1 MSFLYLWVLLLIPLL
16 LWLLRGRLRR
26 TSLRVSSLGLWSDVD
41 AGRARYLWIPVFLRR
56 MTLVLLLL
64 ALARPQAGST
74 YSMNVSEGIAIQLLV
89 DVSSS
94 MDMTVRDLD
103 GQNRSRMEVAKEM
116 VKKFIAGDGNTLQ
129 GRSEDLLGLITFA
142 RYADTRSPLTFGHD
156 ALLQIVS
163 SLEVQERPN
172 EDGTAYGD
180 ALPLAAARLQDI
192 EALQFGQVSESADAN
207 IEELQFGSGSVD
219 VDAIESRV
227 IILLTDGEN
236 NSGAHL
242 PLEAAGLAKAWGCR
256 IYCISLGDTAG
267 EYSSKVQI
275 DKLTAAEQTLKHI
288 SDETGSIFRQATDYE
303 SLLSVYEEIDRLERS
318 DIATRS
324 YDRVAEW
331 FWLPL
336 GLALLSLL
344 IALLLEA
351 SVLRVVP

>member
-26 TSLRVSSLGLWSDVD
+26 TSLPVSSLGLWSDVD

-94 MDMTVRDLD
+94 MDMNVRDLD

-116 VKKFIAGDGNTLQ
+116 VQRFISGDGDTLH
-129 GRSEDLLGLITFA
+129 GRGEDLLGLITFA

-180 ALPLAAARLQDI
+180 ALALAAARLQ
-192 EALQFGQVSESADAN
+192 N
-207 IEELQFGSGSVD
+207 IEELQFGLGSVE

-227 IILLTDGEN
+227 IILLTDSEN

-256 IYCISLGDTAG
+256 IYCISLGDTRVGFSG
-267 EYSSKVQI
+267 EVQI

-288 SDETGSIFRQATDYE
+288 SDETGGIFRQATDYE

>member
-26 TSLRVSSLGLWSDVD
+26 TSLPVSSLGLWSDVD

-56 MTLVLLLL
+56 MALVLLLL

-94 MDMTVRDLD
+94 MDMNVRDLD

-116 VKKFIAGDGNTLQ
+116 VQRFISGDGDTLH
-129 GRSEDLLGLITFA
+129 GRGEDLLGLITFA

-180 ALPLAAARLQDI
+180 ALALAAARLQ
-192 EALQFGQVSESADAN
+192 N
-207 IEELQFGSGSVD
+207 IEELQFGLGSVE

-256 IYCISLGDTAG
+256 IYCISLGDTRVGFSG
-267 EYSSKVQI
+267 EVQI

-288 SDETGSIFRQATDYE
+288 SDETGGIFRQATDYE

>member
-16 LWLLRGRLRR
+16 LWLVRGRLRR
-26 TSLRVSSLGLWSDVD
+26 TSLKVSSLGLWSEVD

-94 MDMTVRDLD
+94 MDMNVRDLD

-180 ALPLAAARLQDI
+180 ALALAAARLQNI
-192 EALQFGQVSESADAN
+192 EALQFGQVSESA
-207 IEELQFGSGSVD
+207 
-219 VDAIESRV
+219 DAIESRV

-256 IYCISLGDTAG
+256 IYCISLGDTEG

-288 SDETGSIFRQATDYE
+288 SDETGGIFRQATDYE

-331 FWLPL
+331 LWLPL
-336 GLALLSLL
+336 GVALLSLL
-344 IALLLEA
+344 IALILEA

>member
-16 LWLLRGRLRR
+16 LWLVRGRLRR
-26 TSLRVSSLGLWSDVD
+26 TSLKVSSLGLWSEVD

-94 MDMTVRDLD
+94 MDMNVRDLD

-180 ALPLAAARLQDI
+180 ALALAAARLQNI
-192 EALQFGQVSESADAN
+192 EALQFGQVSESA
-207 IEELQFGSGSVD
+207 
-219 VDAIESRV
+219 DAIESRV

-256 IYCISLGDTAG
+256 IYCISLGDTRVGFSG
-267 EYSSKVQI
+267 EVQI

-288 SDETGSIFRQATDYE
+288 SDETGGIFRQATDYE

-331 FWLPL
+331 LWLPL
-336 GLALLSLL
+336 GVALLSLL
-344 IALLLEA
+344 IALILEA

>member
-1 MSFLYLWVLLLIPLL
+1 MSFLYLWVLLLIPVVLFA
-16 LWLLRGRLRR
+16 LRGRLRR
-26 TSLRVSSLGLWSDVD
+26 TSLQVVSLGLWSDAD
-41 AGRARYLWIPVFLRR
+41 AGRARYLWIPVCLRR
-56 MTLVLLLL
+56 LVLVLLLV

-74 YSMNVSEGIAIQLLV
+74 YSIDVSEGIAIQLLV

-94 MDMTVRDLD
+94 MDMNVRNLE
-103 GQNRSRMEVAKEM
+103 GKNLSRMEVAKEM
-116 VKKFIAGDGNTLQ
+116 VQRFIAGDGETLH
-129 GRSEDLLGLITFA
+129 GRGQDLLGLITFA

-180 ALPLAAARLQDI
+180 ALALAAARLQ
-192 EALQFGQVSESADAN
+192 N
-207 IEELQFGSGSVD
+207 IEELQFGQGSVD
-219 VDAIESRV
+219 VDSIQSRV

-242 PLEAAGLAKAWGCR
+242 PLEAAGLAKQWGCR
-256 IYCISLGDTAG
+256 IYCISLGDTNVG
-267 EYSSKVQI
+267 SSGKMQI
-275 DKLTAAEQTLKHI
+275 EKLTATEQTLKYI
-288 SDETGSIFRQATDYE
+288 SDQTGGIFRQATDFE
-303 SLLSVYEEIDRLERS
+303 SLLSVYEEIDQLERS
-318 DIATRS
+318 EIATRS

-336 GLALLSLL
+336 SVAMLCLLVAL
-344 IALLLEA
+344 ILEA

>member
-1 MSFLYLWVLLLIPLL
+1 MSFLYLWVLLLIPFVLF
-16 LWLLRGRLRR
+16 LLRGRLRR
-26 TSLRVSSLGLWSDVD
+26 TSLQVSSLGLWSDTG

-74 YSMNVSEGIAIQLLV
+74 YSMDVSEGIAIQLLV

-94 MDMTVRDLD
+94 MDMNVRDLE

-116 VKKFIAGDGNTLQ
+116 VERFIAGDGETLH
-129 GRSEDLLGLITFA
+129 GRGEDLLGLITFA
-142 RYADTRSPLTFGHD
+142 RYADTRSPLTFGHA
-156 ALLQIVS
+156 ALLQIVRN
-163 SLEVQERPN
+163 LEVQERPN

-180 ALPLAAARLQDI
+180 ALALAAARLQ
-192 EALQFGQVSESADAN
+192 N
-207 IEELQFGSGSVD
+207 IEELQFGQVLEP
-219 VDAIESRV
+219 VNAIESRV

-236 NSGAHL
+236 NSGTHL

-256 IYCISLGDTAG
+256 IYCISLGDTEG
-267 EYSSKVQI
+267 GYSSKVQI
-275 DKLTAAEQTLKHI
+275 EKLTATEQTLKHI
-288 SDETGSIFRQATDYE
+288 SDETGGIFRQATDYE

-336 GLALLSLL
+336 GVALLSLL
-344 IALLLEA
+344 TALILEA

>member
-26 TSLRVSSLGLWSDVD
+26 TSLQVSSLGLWSDLD

-94 MDMTVRDLD
+94 MDMNVRDLD

-116 VKKFIAGDGNTLQ
+116 VQRFISGDGETLH
-129 GRSEDLLGLITFA
+129 GRGEDLLGLITFA

-180 ALPLAAARLQDI
+180 ALALAAARLQ
-192 EALQFGQVSESADAN
+192 N
-207 IEELQFGSGSVD
+207 IEELQFGLGSVE

-256 IYCISLGDTAG
+256 IYCISLGDTRVRFSG
-267 EYSSKVQI
+267 EVQI

-288 SDETGSIFRQATDYE
+288 SDETGVIFRQATDYE

-324 YDRVAEW
+324 YDRVAEG

>member
-1 MSFLYLWVLLLIPLL
+1 MSFLYLWVLLLIPVVLF
-16 LWLLRGRLRR
+16 LLRGRLRR
-26 TSLRVSSLGLWSDVD
+26 TSLPVSSVGLWADTD
-41 AGRARYLWIPVFLRR
+41 AGRARYLWIPVNLRR
-56 MTLVLLLL
+56 LALILLLV

-74 YSMNVSEGIAIQLLV
+74 YSLDVSEGIAIQLLV

-94 MDMTVRDLD
+94 MDMNVRDLE

-116 VKKFIAGDGNTLQ
+116 VERFIAGDGDTLN
-129 GRSEDLLGLITFA
+129 GREEDLLGLITFA

-156 ALLQIVS
+156 ALLQIVRG
-163 SLEVQERPN
+163 LEVQERPN

-180 ALPLAAARLQDI
+180 ALALAAARLQ
-192 EALQFGQVSESADAN
+192 N
-207 IEELQFGSGSVD
+207 IEELQFGQGSVQ
-219 VDAIESRV
+219 VDSIESRV

-256 IYCISLGDTAG
+256 IYCISLGDTQDT
-267 EYSSKVQI
+267 SSGDVQVEQ
-275 DKLTAAEQTLKHI
+275 LTASERTLQHI
-288 SDETGSIFRQATDYE
+288 SDATGGIFRQASDYE
-303 SLLSVYEEIDRLERS
+303 SLLSVYAEIDRLERS
-318 DIATRS
+318 EIATRS

-336 GLALLSLL
+336 SVALLSLL
-344 IALLLEA
+344 VALILEA

>member
-1 MSFLYLWVLLLIPLL
+1 MSFLYLWVLLLIPVVLFA
-16 LWLLRGRLRR
+16 LRGRLRR
-26 TSLRVSSLGLWSDVD
+26 TSLQVSSLGLWSDAD
-41 AGRARYLWIPVFLRR
+41 AGRARYLWIPVCLRR
-56 MTLVLLLL
+56 LVLVLLLV

-74 YSMNVSEGIAIQLLV
+74 YSIDVAEGIAIQLLV

-94 MDMTVRDLD
+94 MDMNVRNLE
-103 GQNRSRMEVAKEM
+103 GKNLSRMEVAKEM
-116 VKKFIAGDGNTLQ
+116 VQRFIAGDGETLH
-129 GRSEDLLGLITFA
+129 GRGQDLLGLITFA

-180 ALPLAAARLQDI
+180 ALALAAARLQ
-192 EALQFGQVSESADAN
+192 N
-207 IEELQFGSGSVD
+207 IEELQFGQGSVD
-219 VDAIESRV
+219 VDSIQSRV

-242 PLEAAGLAKAWGCR
+242 PLEAAGLAKQWGCR
-256 IYCISLGDTAG
+256 IYCISLGDTNVG
-267 EYSSKVQI
+267 SSGKMQI
-275 DKLTAAEQTLKHI
+275 EKLTATEQTLKYI
-288 SDETGSIFRQATDYE
+288 SDQTGGIFRQATDFE
-303 SLLSVYEEIDRLERS
+303 SLLSVYEEIDQLERS
-318 DIATRS
+318 EIATRS

-336 GLALLSLL
+336 SVAMLCLLVAL
-344 IALLLEA
+344 ILEA

>member
-1 MSFLYLWVLLLIPLL
+1 M
-16 LWLLRGRLRR
+16 
-26 TSLRVSSLGLWSDVD
+26 D
-41 AGRARYLWIPVFLRR
+41 
-56 MTLVLLLL
+56 
-64 ALARPQAGST
+64 
-74 YSMNVSEGIAIQLLV
+74 VSEGIAIQLLV

-94 MDMTVRDLD
+94 MDMNVRDLE

-116 VKKFIAGDGNTLQ
+116 VEKFIAGDGDTLA
-129 GRSEDLLGLITFA
+129 GREEDLLGLITFA

-156 ALLQIVS
+156 ALLQIVG

-180 ALPLAAARLQDI
+180 ALALAAARLQ
-192 EALQFGQVSESADAN
+192 N
-207 IEELQFGSGSVD
+207 IEELQFGQGSVQ
-219 VDAIESRV
+219 VDSIESRV

-242 PLEAAGLAKAWGCR
+242 PLEAAGLAKEWGCR
-256 IYCISLGDTAG
+256 IYCISLGDTQDSASG
-267 EYSSKVQI
+267 EVQVEQ
-275 DKLTAAEQTLKHI
+275 LTASERTLQHI
-288 SDETGSIFRQATDYE
+288 SDETGGIFRQASDYE

-318 DIATRS
+318 EISTRS

-336 GLALLSLL
+336 SVALLSLL
-344 IALLLEA
+344 IALILEA

>member
-16 LWLLRGRLRR
+16 LWLVRGRLRR
-26 TSLRVSSLGLWSDVD
+26 TSLLVSSLGLWSDVD

-94 MDMTVRDLD
+94 MDMNVRDLD

-180 ALPLAAARLQDI
+180 ALALAAARLQNI
-192 EALQFGQVSESADAN
+192 EALQFGQFSES
-207 IEELQFGSGSVD
+207 

-288 SDETGSIFRQATDYE
+288 SDETGGIFRQATDYE

-331 FWLPL
+331 LWLPL
-336 GLALLSLL
+336 GVALLSLL
-344 IALLLEA
+344 IALILEA

>member
-1 MSFLYLWVLLLIPLL
+1 MSFLYPWLLLLIPLV

-26 TSLRVSSLGLWSDVD
+26 TSMQVASLRLWSNTD

-56 MTLVLLLL
+56 ITVVLLLL

-74 YSMNVSEGIAIQLLV
+74 YSVDVSEGIAIQLLI

-94 MDMTVRDLD
+94 MDMNVRDLNGKD
-103 GQNRSRMEVAKEM
+103 RSRMEVAKEM
-116 VKKFIAGDGNTLQ
+116 VEKFIAGDGDSLD
-129 GRSEDLLGLITFA
+129 GRGEDLLGLITFA

-156 ALLQIVS
+156 ALLQIVRN
-163 SLEVQERPN
+163 LEVQERPN

-180 ALPLAAARLQDI
+180 ALALAAARLQNI
-192 EALQFGQVSESADAN
+192 EELQFGQVSESA
-207 IEELQFGSGSVD
+207 
-219 VDAIESRV
+219 DAIESRV

-242 PLEAAGLAKAWGCR
+242 PLEAAGLAKAWDCR

-267 EYSSKVQI
+267 GSSNNLQI
-275 DKLTAAEQTLKHI
+275 EKLTAAEQTLKHI
-288 SDETGSIFRQATDYE
+288 SDETGGIFRQATDYE

-324 YDRVAEW
+324 YDRVTEW

-336 GLALLSLL
+336 IMALLSLL
-344 IALLLEA
+344 VALIVEA

>member
-1 MSFLYLWVLLLIPLL
+1 MSFLYLWVLLLIPVVLFA
-16 LWLLRGRLRR
+16 LRGRLRR
-26 TSLRVSSLGLWSDVD
+26 TSLQVSSLGLWSDAD
-41 AGRARYLWIPVFLRR
+41 AGRARYLWIPVCLRR
-56 MTLVLLLL
+56 LVLVLLLV

-74 YSMNVSEGIAIQLLV
+74 YSIDVSEGIAIQLLV

-94 MDMTVRDLD
+94 MDMNVRNLE
-103 GQNRSRMEVAKEM
+103 GKNLSRMEVAKEM
-116 VKKFIAGDGNTLQ
+116 VQRFIAGDGETLH
-129 GRSEDLLGLITFA
+129 GRGQDLLGLITFA

-180 ALPLAAARLQDI
+180 ALALAAARLQ
-192 EALQFGQVSESADAN
+192 N
-207 IEELQFGSGSVD
+207 IEELQFGQGSVD
-219 VDAIESRV
+219 VDSIQSRV

-242 PLEAAGLAKAWGCR
+242 PLEAAGLAKQWGCR
-256 IYCISLGDTAG
+256 IYCISLGDTNVG
-267 EYSSKVQI
+267 SSGKMQI
-275 DKLTAAEQTLKHI
+275 EKLTATEQTLKYI
-288 SDETGSIFRQATDYE
+288 SDQTGGIFRQATDFE
-303 SLLSVYEEIDRLERS
+303 SLLSVYEEIDQLERS
-318 DIATRS
+318 EIATRS

-336 GLALLSLL
+336 SVAMLCLLVAL
-344 IALLLEA
+344 ILEA

>member
-26 TSLRVSSLGLWSDVD
+26 TSLQVSSLGLWSDVD

-94 MDMTVRDLD
+94 MDMNVRDLD

-116 VKKFIAGDGNTLQ
+116 VQRFISGDGDTLH
-129 GRSEDLLGLITFA
+129 GRREDLLGLITFA

-180 ALPLAAARLQDI
+180 ALALAAARLQ
-192 EALQFGQVSESADAN
+192 N
-207 IEELQFGSGSVD
+207 IEELQFGLGSVE

-256 IYCISLGDTAG
+256 IYCISLGDTRVGFSG
-267 EYSSKVQI
+267 EVQI

-288 SDETGSIFRQATDYE
+288 SDETGGIFRQATDYE

>member
-1 MSFLYLWVLLLIPLL
+1 MSFLYLWVLLLILLL

-26 TSLRVSSLGLWSDVD
+26 TSLQVSSLGLWSDVD

-94 MDMTVRDLD
+94 MDMNVRDLD

-116 VKKFIAGDGNTLQ
+116 VQRFISGDGDTLH
-129 GRSEDLLGLITFA
+129 GRGEDLLGLITFA

-180 ALPLAAARLQDI
+180 ALALAAARLQ
-192 EALQFGQVSESADAN
+192 N
-207 IEELQFGSGSVD
+207 IEELQFGLGSVE

-256 IYCISLGDTAG
+256 IYCISLGDTRVGFSG
-267 EYSSKVQI
+267 EVQI

-288 SDETGSIFRQATDYE
+288 SDETGGIFRQATDYE

>member
-26 TSLRVSSLGLWSDVD
+26 TSLPVSSLGLWSDVD

-56 MTLVLLLL
+56 MALVLLLL

-94 MDMTVRDLD
+94 MDMNVRDLD

-116 VKKFIAGDGNTLQ
+116 VQRFISGDGETLH
-129 GRSEDLLGLITFA
+129 GRGEDLLGLITFA

-180 ALPLAAARLQDI
+180 ALALAAARLQ
-192 EALQFGQVSESADAN
+192 N
-207 IEELQFGSGSVD
+207 IEELQFGLGSVE

-256 IYCISLGDTAG
+256 IYCISLGDTRVGFSG
-267 EYSSKVQI
+267 EVQI
-275 DKLTAAEQTLKHI
+275 DKLTAAVQTLKHI
-288 SDETGSIFRQATDYE
+288 SDETGGIFRQATDYE

>member
-1 MSFLYLWVLLLIPLL
+1 MSFLYLWVLLLIPVVLF
-16 LWLLRGRLRR
+16 LLRGRLRR
-26 TSLRVSSLGLWSDVD
+26 TSLQVSSLGLWSDAD

-56 MTLVLLLL
+56 LTLILLLV

-74 YSMNVSEGIAIQLLV
+74 YSMDVSEGIAIQLLV

-94 MDMTVRDLD
+94 MDMNVRDLE
-103 GQNRSRMEVAKEM
+103 GKNRSRMEVAKEM
-116 VKKFIAGDGNTLQ
+116 VEKFIAGDGDTLY
-129 GRSEDLLGLITFA
+129 GRGEDLLGLITFA
-142 RYADTRSPLTFGHD
+142 RYADTRSPLTFGHE
-156 ALLQIVS
+156 ALLQIVR

-180 ALPLAAARLQDI
+180 ALALAAARLQ
-192 EALQFGQVSESADAN
+192 N
-207 IEELQFGSGSVD
+207 IEELQFGQGTVQ

-242 PLEAAGLAKAWGCR
+242 PLEAAGLAKEWGCR
-256 IYCISLGDTAG
+256 IYCISLGDTEVG
-267 EYSSKVQI
+267 SSGKVQVE
-275 DKLTAAEQTLKHI
+275 KLTAAEQTLKHI
-288 SDETGSIFRQATDYE
+288 SDETGGIFRQATDYE

-318 DIATRS
+318 EIATRS

-336 GLALLSLL
+336 SLALLSLL
-344 IALLLEA
+344 VALILEA

>member
-1 MSFLYLWVLLLIPLL
+1 MLLLIPLL

-26 TSLRVSSLGLWSDVD
+26 TSLPVSSLGLWSDAD
-41 AGRARYLWIPVFLRR
+41 AGRARYLWIPVCLRR

-74 YSMNVSEGIAIQLLV
+74 YSMDVSEGIAIQLLV

-94 MDMTVRDLD
+94 MDMNVRDLD

-116 VKKFIAGDGNTLQ
+116 VQRFISGDGDTLH
-129 GRSEDLLGLITFA
+129 GRGEDLLGLITFA

-156 ALLQIVS
+156 ALLQIVG

-180 ALPLAAARLQDI
+180 ALALAAARLQ
-192 EALQFGQVSESADAN
+192 N
-207 IEELQFGSGSVD
+207 IEELQFGQGSVQ

-256 IYCISLGDTAG
+256 IYCISLGDTRIRRPVKCR
-267 EYSSKVQI
+267 SSN
-275 DKLTAAEQTLKHI
+275 
-288 SDETGSIFRQATDYE
+288 
-303 SLLSVYEEIDRLERS
+303 
-318 DIATRS
+318 
-324 YDRVAEW
+324 
-331 FWLPL
+331 
-336 GLALLSLL
+336 
-344 IALLLEA
+344 
-351 SVLRVVP
+351 

>member
-16 LWLLRGRLRR
+16 LWLVRGRLRR
-26 TSLRVSSLGLWSDVD
+26 TSLKVSSLGLWSEVD

-94 MDMTVRDLD
+94 MDMNVRDLD
-103 GQNRSRMEVAKEM
+103 GQNRSRMEVAKDM

-180 ALPLAAARLQDI
+180 ALALAAARLQNI
-192 EALQFGQVSESADAN
+192 EALQFGQVSESA
-207 IEELQFGSGSVD
+207 
-219 VDAIESRV
+219 DAIESRV

-256 IYCISLGDTAG
+256 IYCISLGDTEG

-288 SDETGSIFRQATDYE
+288 SDETGGIFRQATDYE

-331 FWLPL
+331 LWLPL
-336 GLALLSLL
+336 GVALLSLL
-344 IALLLEA
+344 IALILEA

>member
-26 TSLRVSSLGLWSDVD
+26 TSLQVSSLGLWSDVD

-94 MDMTVRDLD
+94 MDMNTRDLD
-103 GQNRSRMEVAKEM
+103 GQNSSRMEVAKEM
-116 VKKFIAGDGNTLQ
+116 VQRFISGDGDTLH
-129 GRSEDLLGLITFA
+129 GRGEDLLGLITFA

-180 ALPLAAARLQDI
+180 ALALAAARLQ
-192 EALQFGQVSESADAN
+192 N
-207 IEELQFGSGSVD
+207 IEELQFGLGSVD
-219 VDAIESRV
+219 VDAIDSRV

-236 NSGAHL
+236 NSGTHL

-256 IYCISLGDTAG
+256 IYCISLGDTRVRFSG
-267 EYSSKVQI
+267 EVQI

-288 SDETGSIFRQATDYE
+288 SDETGGIFRQATDYE

-344 IALLLEA
+344 IALILEA

>member
-16 LWLLRGRLRR
+16 LWLVRGRLRR

-94 MDMTVRDLD
+94 MDMNVRDLD

-180 ALPLAAARLQDI
+180 ALALAAARLQ
-192 EALQFGQVSESADAN
+192 N

-256 IYCISLGDTAG
+256 IYCISLGDTEG

-275 DKLTAAEQTLKHI
+275 EKLTAAEQTLKHI
-288 SDETGSIFRQATDYE
+288 SDETGGIFRQATDYE

-331 FWLPL
+331 LWLPL
-336 GLALLSLL
+336 GVALLSLL
-344 IALLLEA
+344 IALILEA

>member
-1 MSFLYLWVLLLIPLL
+1 MSFVFPWVLLLIPVVLL
-16 LWLLRGRLRR
+16 LLRGRLRR
-26 TSLRVSSLGLWSDVD
+26 TSLQVSSLGLWSDADV
-41 AGRARYLWIPVFLRR
+41 GRARYLWIPVFLRR
-56 MTLVLLLL
+56 LVLVLLLV

-74 YSMNVSEGIAIQLLV
+74 YSIDVSEGIAIQLLV

-94 MDMTVRDLD
+94 MDMNVRDLD

-116 VKKFIAGDGNTLQ
+116 VQRFISGDGETLQ

-180 ALPLAAARLQDI
+180 ALALAAARLQ
-192 EALQFGQVSESADAN
+192 N

-288 SDETGSIFRQATDYE
+288 SDETGGIFRQATDYE

-331 FWLPL
+331 LWLPL
-336 GLALLSLL
+336 GVALLSLL
-344 IALLLEA
+344 IALILEA

>member
-26 TSLRVSSLGLWSDVD
+26 TSLPVSSLGLWSDVD

-94 MDMTVRDLD
+94 MDMNVRDLD

-116 VKKFIAGDGNTLQ
+116 VQRFISGDGETLH
-129 GRSEDLLGLITFA
+129 GRGEDLLGLITFA

-180 ALPLAAARLQDI
+180 ALALAAARLQ
-192 EALQFGQVSESADAN
+192 N
-207 IEELQFGSGSVD
+207 IEELQFGLGSVE

-256 IYCISLGDTAG
+256 IYCISLGDTRVGFSG
-267 EYSSKVQI
+267 EVQI

-288 SDETGSIFRQATDYE
+288 SDETGGIFRQATDYE

>member
-16 LWLLRGRLRR
+16 LWLVRGRLRR

-94 MDMTVRDLD
+94 MDMNVRDLD

-180 ALPLAAARLQDI
+180 ALALAAARLQNI
-192 EALQFGQVSESADAN
+192 EALQFGQVSESA
-207 IEELQFGSGSVD
+207 
-219 VDAIESRV
+219 DAIESRV

-275 DKLTAAEQTLKHI
+275 EKLTAAEQTLKHI
-288 SDETGSIFRQATDYE
+288 SDETGGIFRQATDYE

-331 FWLPL
+331 LWLPL
-336 GLALLSLL
+336 GVALLSLL
-344 IALLLEA
+344 IALILEA

>member
-26 TSLRVSSLGLWSDVD
+26 TSLQVSSLGLWSDVD

-94 MDMTVRDLD
+94 MDMNVRDLD

-116 VKKFIAGDGNTLQ
+116 VQRFISGDGETLH
-129 GRSEDLLGLITFA
+129 GRGEDLLGLITFA

-180 ALPLAAARLQDI
+180 ALALAAARLQ
-192 EALQFGQVSESADAN
+192 N
-207 IEELQFGSGSVD
+207 IEELQFGLGSVE

-256 IYCISLGDTAG
+256 IYCISLGDTRVGFSG
-267 EYSSKVQI
+267 EVQI

-288 SDETGSIFRQATDYE
+288 SDETGGIFRQATDYE

>member
-16 LWLLRGRLRR
+16 LWLVRGRLRR
-26 TSLRVSSLGLWSDVD
+26 TSLQVSSLGLWSEVD

-94 MDMTVRDLD
+94 MDMNVRDLD

-116 VKKFIAGDGNTLQ
+116 VKKFIAGDGSTLQ

-180 ALPLAAARLQDI
+180 ALALAAARLQNI
-192 EALQFGQVSESADAN
+192 EALQFGQVSESA
-207 IEELQFGSGSVD
+207 
-219 VDAIESRV
+219 DAIESRV

-288 SDETGSIFRQATDYE
+288 SDETGGIFRQATDYE

-331 FWLPL
+331 LWLPL
-336 GLALLSLL
+336 GVALLSLL
-344 IALLLEA
+344 IALILEA